1 MKELHNKRHY
11 IQAQHPKKKLKIR
24 AKMHTAKADFL
35 RDKAIE
41 KNCAKQK
48 QNKNNA
54 TCDGKKI
61 GTRYKAREELCNNK
75 KSAC

>member
-1 MKELHNKRHY
+1 
-11 IQAQHPKKKLKIR
+11 
-24 AKMHTAKADFL
+24 MHTAKADFL